1 MANDLLNKKCIP
13 CEGGAIPFDVSE
25 IHKYQKKVDGW
36 DIFEDK
42 DKVFFLEK
50 KFGNKLVRN

>member
-1 MANDLLNKKCIP
+1 MANNLLNKKCIP

-25 IHKYQKKVDGW
+25 IYKYQKKVDGW
-36 DIFEDK
+36 NIFEDK

-50 KFGNKLVRN
+50 KLVTN